1 MLGYAMK
8 WVCYNPQY
16 PWLMML
22 PAPFLSFGLGSLFTL
37 VPSMI
42 ADVVDL
48 DELQSHE
55 RREGMYG
62 SIFWWVVKLGMA
74 IALALGGYLLNA
86 TGFDVTLGGDQAA
99 QTITEI
105 RFYDAFLPFAFS
117 AIAIWAIA
125 TFSITEEKAHEIRA
139 QLEARRGTA

>member
-8 WVCYNPQY
+8 WFCYNPQY

-22 PAPFLSFGLGSLFTL
+22 PAPFLAFGLGSLFTL
-37 VPSMI
+37 APSMV

-48 DELQSHE
+48 DELDSHE

-74 IALALGGYLLNA
+74 VALGLGGYLLNA
-86 TGFDVTLGGDQAA
+86 TGFDVSLEGNQTL

-105 RFYDAFLPFAFS
+105 RLYDALLPLAFS
-117 AIAIWAIA
+117 AVAIWAIA
-125 TFSITEEKAHEIRA
+125 SFPLTEEKAHEIRA
-139 QLEARRGTA
+139 QLEARRGTT